1 MISEIEQMVQKF
13 VLGTDASIQAANKI
27 EVALDDS
34 FPDDDFVQQ
43 TVEMLAMYRPEGG
56 EFLFDTAAIRQQL
69 IQTMKYLQTGY
80 PAGR

>member
-1 MISEIEQMVQKF
+1 MISEIEQKVQKF
-13 VLGTDASIQAANKI
+13 VLGMDTSIQAANEI

-56 EFLFDTAAIRQQL
+56 EFLFDTTAIRQRL
-69 IQTMKYLQTGY
+69 IQTMKYLQK
-80 PAGR
+80 AA